1 MRSLCYLLS
10 APDSPPARLQNAAE
24 QLASLGWGHT
34 VVTGFGPTDPEIAA
48 GYSRWRN
55 LVYCKRSLSNREIAA
70 YLGHRLI
77 WQRIIDDGHAYAL
90 VLEDD
95 FVCADRDRA
104 ALVMAAAP
112 ALMADWH
119 MLKLFDFR
127 ARLPDATFAHGGLRL
142 AVYARPNSGL
152 VGYFISRECCEALL
166 AGTTVFRPADE
177 EIRYWFRTR
186 IRICSVLP
194 NVVTDNSDVLGGS
207 LIEADREDIR
217 SRRNVVRSIWGN
229 VITAYIKLRSW
240 LWVRHVIST
249 LPADSG
255 LERAS

>member
-1 MRSLCYLLS
+1 MS
-10 APDSPPARLQNAAE
+10 APDSPVARLHSAAA
-24 QLASLGWGHT
+24 QLAILGWKHVVITGH
-34 VVTGFGPTDPEIAA
+34 GPADPEIAS

-55 LVYCKRSLSNREIAA
+55 LLLCKRSLSNREIAA

-77 WQRIIDDGHAYAL
+77 WRRIVDDGHDYAL

-95 FVCADRDRA
+95 FVCTDRDLA
-104 ALVMAAAP
+104 AQVMASAP

-127 ARLPDATFAHGGLRL
+127 ARRPDAVFLHGGLQL

-166 AGTTVFRPADE
+166 ASTTVYRPADE
-177 EIRYWFRTR
+177 EIRYWFSTR

-207 LIEADREDIR
+207 LIEADREGIR
-217 SRRNVVRSIWGN
+217 SQRNVVRSIWSN

-240 LWVRHVIST
+240 FWVRHIIST
-249 LPADSG
+249 LPADAFP
-255 LERAS
+255 ERSA